1 MEIRKAILK
10 GFNAGSYTAT
20 VQISGSNTAYLES
33 VAVARNIPQAEMV
46 SGRLLAVLFG
56 KAHNPAETVII
67 AVYT

>member
-46 SGRLLAVLFG
+46 SGRFLAVLFG
-56 KAHNPAETVII
+56 DAHNPAETVII